1 MELLEEAGEGA
12 TVHRT
17 RLESGELF
25 KVLEQRQLHAVAHV
39 CDLQLRENA
48 TEVLDRTHTA
58 GAAVRDKRGRLVVQ
72 LTRDEREAV
81 GERGRRAMVVLGR
94 DEQKR
99 VEGVQLVRPRLCVVF
114 RILLIKVFF
123 FSILSSLQN

>member
-1 MELLEEAGEGA
+1 
-12 TVHRT
+12 
-17 RLESGELF
+17 
-25 KVLEQRQLHAVAHV
+25 V